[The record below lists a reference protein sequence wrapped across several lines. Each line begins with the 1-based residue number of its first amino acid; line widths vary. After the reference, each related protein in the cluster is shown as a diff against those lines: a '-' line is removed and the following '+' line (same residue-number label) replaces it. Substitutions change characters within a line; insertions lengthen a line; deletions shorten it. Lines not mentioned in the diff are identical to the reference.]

1 MSLNATGSEMNVT
14 TPTVEVTSE
23 GYVETGGIKA
33 LKTIVVVII
42 SLAIILSNLINITV
56 LRTTQ
61 QIPKVA
67 KIFLTNLGIADLC
80 VGLVTCLPCVV
91 SSATDVWPYG
101 EIWCQIAG
109 ILHGTCVTVSI
120 WTLAVVSIE
129 RFFAVIYPLKY
140 KNKLNRNKCMVILA
154 FLWTAASISFISPMF
169 TVDDFIYYHYTPG
182 SSMCGMYWENIYL
195 CIVTGVYIPI
205 LSGGIILFTTVR
217 ITRALKKARP
227 IGNQVAPAGNNPGSG
242 KGNKKQKDEK
252 AVMVLITTTLVFF
265 TLWGPYVAMVYAAA
279 FDHNVILPR
288 WLEFVLTW
296 MANSNSF
303 VNVIIYSAIYEAFRT
318 EAKALILATLRC
330 RCFVKRPRA
339 NQQSSY
345 TEGSGS

>member
-1 MSLNATGSEMNVT
+1 MTMNATGSNLNAT
-14 TPTVEVTSE
+14 APTVDISGE
-23 GYVETGGIKA
+23 GYVDMVGIKA
-33 LKTIVVVII
+33 LKTIVIVII
-42 SLAIILSNLINITV
+42 SLAIILSNFINITV

-67 KIFLTNLGIADLC
+67 KIFLTNLGVADLC

-91 SSATDVWPYG
+91 SASTGAWPYG
-101 EIWCQIAG
+101 IIWCQIAG

-140 KNKLNRNKCMVILA
+140 KNKLNRNKCVVILV
-154 FLWTAASISFISPMF
+154 FLWTAALISFISPMF
-169 TVDDFIYYHYTPG
+169 TVSDFIYYHFTPG
-182 SSMCGMYWENIYL
+182 NSMCGMYWENIWL
-195 CIVTGVYIPI
+195 CIATGVYIPI
-205 LSGGIILFTTVR
+205 LSGGIILFTTVS
-217 ITRALKKARP
+217 ITRALKKSRP
-227 IGNQVAPAGNNPGSG
+227 IGNQVAPASNNSGAG

-279 FDHNVILPR
+279 FDHNVILPP

-330 RCFVKRPRA
+330 RCYVKRPTA
-339 NQQSSY
+339 QQSNY
-345 TEGSGS
+345 TDGSVS